1 MITYIHMKYL
11 NRIKIWLRSSINHKI
26 SSIHSH
32 LREIFVIS
40 ITPILKKFKN
50 FKSFR
55 MANFRSTIPNSF
67 LVSNCDNEI
76 FIISSSDK
84 AIGRYVYVNKTP
96 HDFAKLDLVIGLL
109 PGLNCNLLIDIGAN
123 IGTICIPAITRN
135 RFKKAIAIE
144 PEPTNFSLL
153 SANISLN
160 SLGSR
165 VVAHNVALGAS
176 DDESLVFELSPNHH
190 GDHRIRCAV
199 SEPELTNCLFAES
212 SRNTI
217 TVSSTTFNKIV
228 GPVDSSSTLIW
239 IDTQG
244 YEGFALSRADL
255 AMVKNTPICLEFWPY
270 GMKRAGSYFLLK
282 EVLLKNN
289 YSFLI
294 NLQDPDI
301 KIPLDSQALD
311 SLYKSLGENGA
322 HTDILVL

>member
-1 MITYIHMKYL
+1 
-11 NRIKIWLRSSINHKI
+11 
-26 SSIHSH
+26 
-32 LREIFVIS
+32 
-40 ITPILKKFKN
+40 
-50 FKSFR
+50 
-55 MANFRSTIPNSF
+55 
-67 LVSNCDNEI
+67 
-76 FIISSSDK
+76 
-84 AIGRYVYVNKTP
+84 
-96 HDFAKLDLVIGLL
+96 
-109 PGLNCNLLIDIGAN
+109 
-123 IGTICIPAITRN
+123 
-135 RFKKAIAIE
+135 
-144 PEPTNFSLL
+144 
-153 SANISLN
+153 
-160 SLGSR
+160 
-165 VVAHNVALGAS
+165 
-176 DDESLVFELSPNHH
+176 
-190 GDHRIRCAV
+190 
-199 SEPELTNCLFAES
+199 LFAES